1 MGAQGRQL
9 GVQVAS
15 SASSDLPTTLDMFV
29 FQKTKDHFLEVKME
43 SFKQR
48 YFHLLNDFAYIEVS
62 DYSPRGK
69 WVCSQGCCHK

>member
-1 MGAQGRQL
+1 
-9 GVQVAS
+9 
-15 SASSDLPTTLDMFV
+15 MFV

-62 DYSPRGK
+62 DYSPREK